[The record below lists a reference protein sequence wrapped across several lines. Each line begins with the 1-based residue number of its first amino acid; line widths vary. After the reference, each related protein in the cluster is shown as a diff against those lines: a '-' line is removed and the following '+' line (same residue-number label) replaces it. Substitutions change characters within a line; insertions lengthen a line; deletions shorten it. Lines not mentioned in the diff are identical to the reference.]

1 MTSHLYRISALFL
14 LSIILMSCNNFD
26 ERISYYDDAKTK
38 ILRIE
43 RWKVNVENGDTVGWS
58 LVDEEEFY
66 ESGNLKTFYNSSSE
80 LEGTITYFD
89 NPDKIVKVRT
99 FQDSTL
105 TYYESGILKQRQVTI
120 RTYDDRCPDRIVTDY
135 FEDGNIKNELKRK
148 GKVIE
153 IGGGGYDCT
162 ASYTEKSYYSS
173 GQMKSN
179 CDYDIKYDIGR
190 WPLRDTPGELSDE
203 DYTEVKV
210 YTAQQF
216 FTSSGEHADEKGN
229 ALLSPMDVKMKL
241 LDGSAYKAKTL
252 LGNPDKKGTLY
263 IGSTGKKVWI
273 YRNKVVD
280 NGKLKHLVLMMRWKN
295 WEETVEDVKAVNT
308 NQKAYFGIHY
318 VKVLKSGYSSNSTMF
333 K

>member
-1 MTSHLYRISALFL
+1 
-14 LSIILMSCNNFD
+14 MSCNNFD

-38 ILRIE
+38 IKSIA
-43 RWKVNVENGDTVGWS
+43 RWKTNVENGNVA

-80 LEGTITYFD
+80 LEGTIVYFD
-89 NPDKIVKVRT
+89 NPDEIMKVKT

-105 TYYESGILKQRQVTI
+105 TYYESGILKQREVTM
-120 RTYDDRCPDRIVTDY
+120 RTHDDRCPDRIVTDY
-135 FEDGNIKNELKRK
+135 FEDGNIKNELKIK

-153 IGGGGYDCT
+153 IGGGGYDCD
-162 ASYTEKSYYSS
+162 ASFTEKSYYSS

-179 CDYDIKYDIGR
+179 CDFDIKYDYAFGR
-190 WPLRDTPGELSDE
+190 FDTPIRENDE
-203 DYTEVKV
+203 DDYTEVKV
-210 YTAQQF
+210 YKAQQF

-229 ALLSPMDVKMKL
+229 ALLSLMDVKMKL

-263 IGSTGKKVWI
+263 FWRRGKNVWI

-280 NGKLKHLVLMMRWKN
+280 NGKLKHLVLMVRWEN
-295 WEETVEDVKAVNT
+295 REETVEDVKAVNT